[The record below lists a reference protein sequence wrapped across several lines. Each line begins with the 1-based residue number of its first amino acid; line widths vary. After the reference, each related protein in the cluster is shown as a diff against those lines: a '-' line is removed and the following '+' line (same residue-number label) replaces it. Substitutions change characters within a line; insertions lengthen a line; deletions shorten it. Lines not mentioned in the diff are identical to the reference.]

1 MGQVKPLETAES
13 ISEIAFA
20 FMGSKA
26 LFAGLHVDL
35 FSALSETAL
44 GPEEV
49 AERTGLD
56 VDRAT
61 TLLTAL
67 TVLGLLSKEG
77 AQFANSPAAEA
88 FLVRGRKYDFGDYL
102 RFQIDK
108 QMYPFMTQL
117 NAAITNSL
125 KEGQVASY
133 AEWFSDPEEAKLYS
147 RSQHAGSLGPGRG
160 LAKKVDLSKARS
172 LLDVGGGTGAFSISL
187 CKAYPDLHS
196 TILDFPTVADVGR
209 AYIDEE
215 GLSDRI
221 GYRPGNALTDEWPD
235 SADAV
240 LMSYLFS
247 GVPGT
252 ELPRLIRKSFDTLTK
267 GGRIMVH
274 DFMVDESREGPRL
287 AALWQLQHTAFN
299 PHAKSITSDY
309 VAGLME
315 GAGFEDIEVSIM
327 IPGLTTLVH
336 GRKPD

>member
-1 MGQVKPLETAES
+1 MGYAAPLETAES

-35 FSALSETAL
+35 FSALSEKPLTA
-44 GPEEV
+44 EEV
-49 AERTGLD
+49 AASTGLD

-67 TVLGLLSKEG
+67 TALGLLTRDGSG
-77 AQFANSPAAEA
+77 FSNSPAAES
-88 FLVRGRKYDFGDYL
+88 FLVKGKKYDFGDYL
-102 RFQIDK
+102 RFQIDQ

-117 NAAITNSL
+117 NAAMTGSL
-125 KEGQVASY
+125 DELQVASY
-133 AEWFSDPEEAKLYS
+133 AEWFSDPEQARLYS

-160 LAKKVDLSKARS
+160 LGKKVDLSHART

-187 CKAYPDLHS
+187 CKIYENLSS
-196 TILDFPTVADVGR
+196 TILDFPTVAAVGR
-209 AYIDEE
+209 DFIAEE

-221 GYRPGNALTDEWPD
+221 RYQPGNALTDPWPQT
-235 SADAV
+235 ADAV

-247 GVPGT
+247 GVPGKS
-252 ELPRLIRKSFDTLTK
+252 LPGLVRQSFATLTP
-267 GGRIMVH
+267 GGRCMVH
-274 DFMVDESREGPRL
+274 DFMVDESREGPKL

-299 PHAKSITSDY
+299 PQAKSVTSDY

-315 GAGFEDIEVSIM
+315 AAGFIDIEVSVM
-327 IPGLTTLVH
+327 IPGLTMLVH
-336 GRKPD
+336 GRRPD